1 MSVLPY
7 SVMIGAVV
15 LALVTA
21 LIGGGKYWI
30 VPAVIWPIIAVY
42 FLFDR
47 RLKAR
52 ESSEEDELVHSS
64 SGGASGAK

>member
-7 SVMIGAVV
+7 SIMIGAVV

-21 LIGGGKYWI
+21 LVGGGKYWI
-30 VPAVIWPIIAVY
+30 VPAVILPIIAVY

-52 ESSEEDELVHSS
+52 ESDEEEELVHSS
-64 SGGASGAK
+64 SGGPSGAQ

>member
-7 SVMIGAVV
+7 SIMIGAVV

-21 LIGGGKYWI
+21 LVGGGKYWI
-30 VPAVIWPIIAVY
+30 VPAIIWPIIAVY

-47 RLKAR
+47 RLKSR
-52 ESSEEDELVHSS
+52 EDDEEDELVHSS
-64 SGGASGAK
+64 SGGPSGAE